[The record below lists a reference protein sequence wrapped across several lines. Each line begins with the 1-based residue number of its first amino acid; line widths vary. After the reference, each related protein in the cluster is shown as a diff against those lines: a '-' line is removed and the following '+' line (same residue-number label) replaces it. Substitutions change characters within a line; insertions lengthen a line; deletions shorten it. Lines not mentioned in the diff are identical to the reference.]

1 MNENIK
7 KQHTVSLTERSLLTV
22 TAVSEVL
29 GFDEGLV
36 TLDVGD
42 TLLAVA
48 LQGPAEDLP
57 HHLRRLRVHQE
68 MALVV
73 RVLPVAVDGK
83 AADVLPLPPLHVK
96 DHADVLRQVL

>member
-36 TLDVGD
+36 TLDVSD
-42 TLLAVA
+42 TLLTVSGSDLSVTKLSLENGEVCIKGSIEAVVYS
-48 LQGPAEDLP
+48 QP
-57 HHLRRLRVHQE
+57 HKSKGVFSRIF
-68 MALVV
+68 
-73 RVLPVAVDGK
+73 G
-83 AADVLPLPPLHVK
+83 
-96 DHADVLRQVL
+96 

>member
-42 TLLAVA
+42 TLLTVS
-48 LQGPAEDLP
+48 GSDLSVTK
-57 HHLRRLRVHQE
+57 LSLETARC
-68 MALVV
+68 A
-73 RVLPVAVDGK
+73 
-83 AADVLPLPPLHVK
+83 
-96 DHADVLRQVL
+96 